1 MYTLCVYHYSFCRAI
16 FPTEISV
23 AMNNVFS
30 YYLFLLYNIINILIK
45 LKRRCQ
51 VNYYEIADREIR
63 RRMPER

>member
-1 MYTLCVYHYSFCRAI
+1 
-16 FPTEISV
+16 
-23 AMNNVFS
+23 MNNVFS

-51 VNYYEIADREIR
+51 VDYYEIADREIR